1 MNQAIGQMLQ
11 DRRWA
16 VMGVSADPDKFGTR
30 VYRALQ
36 QHDYTVAGVNPRLA
50 TLDGET
56 LYPDLA
62 SLPFVPAVVNV
73 VVPPALARDILE
85 ACLALGIRQVWFQ
98 PGAEDPAASRW
109 GREQGMTVIDGG
121 PCVLV
126 ELDRG

>member
-1 MNQAIGQMLQ
+1 MNQAIGPMLQ

-16 VMGVSADPDKFGTR
+16 VMGVSADPAKFGTQ

-36 QHDYTVAGVNPRLA
+36 QHGYTVAGVNPRLA

-62 SLPFVPAVVNV
+62 SLPFVPEVVNV
-73 VVPPALARDILE
+73 VVPPALARGVLE

-98 PGAEDPAASRW
+98 PGAEDPAASQW
-109 GREQGMTVIDGG
+109 GREQGLTVVDGG

-126 ELDRG
+126 ELDRA